1 MSLCQEVNAEPRRS
15 DLSTTLS
22 LIAPRV
28 KSNLRHNNQ
37 VNLITLESGSIII
50 DYRLRELVYIP
61 KDKQD
66 LSLRMLVGDR
76 DTSIQLGRF
85 DGEIPSSLS
94 VVPRIDSSLIV
105 ICRNQRTALYGS
117 SKQEGLTIETPVVQA
132 TILKILGII
141 QAALPTKSSAY

>member
-1 MSLCQEVNAEPRRS
+1 MLLCQEVNAKPRCS

-22 LIAPRV
+22 LIALRV
-28 KSNLRHNNQ
+28 TSNLRHNNQ

-50 DYRLRELVYIP
+50 DYRLRELLYIP
-61 KDKQD
+61 KDREH
-66 LSLRMLVGDR
+66 LSLWMLVGDR
-76 DTSIQLGRF
+76 GTSIQLGRF

-117 SKQEGLTIETPVVQA
+117 SKQEGLTRACPEIP
-132 TILKILGII
+132 KF
-141 QAALPTKSSAY
+141 